1 MINESELQE
10 LTSFESK
17 GSPVLSL
24 YLNTDLT
31 QQPKEQC
38 KLVLR
43 NLLGMVGDSASDKDV
58 AKVERFFDLEYDWQA
73 RSVALFSSADQK
85 FWRVYP
91 LALPIESGV
100 HTGDRL
106 YLKPLTQLFDEYDR
120 YGVVLVDRESARF
133 LLIHLGQIE
142 EKSEWI
148 GEDLKRHKQGGFAAA
163 RYQRHVDKQAEQ
175 NLKLAAEA
183 TNHFCKENRC
193 RGIILGGADET
204 LPQFQAMLPKA
215 LQKQI
220 IGTIGVDMTAS
231 ATEVMERSAELI
243 QAEERRR
250 EQKLV
255 NDMITATAKGAGAVT
270 GLADTFYVAHQGRVH
285 TLVMEKDFEADG
297 YLCDGCNYISAE
309 PITKCPFC
317 GGKPHLIHEAVNR
330 VIQKVTEAG
339 GKVET
344 VTENEALAEAGHIG
358 AILRY

>member
-1 MINESELQE
+1 VINESDLQE
-10 LTSFESK
+10 LASFRSEGK
-17 GSPVLSL
+17 PALSL

-43 NLLGMVGDSASDKDV
+43 NLLQKVGDAVSNKDA
-58 AKVERFFDLEYDWQA
+58 AKVEGFFDLEYDWQA
-73 RSVALFSSADQK
+73 KSVALFSSADRK

-91 LALPIESGV
+91 LALPIESEV

-120 YGVVLVDRESARF
+120 YGVILVDRESARF

-142 EKSEWI
+142 EKSEWV
-148 GEDLKRHKQGGFAAA
+148 GQDLKHHKQGGFAAA
-163 RYQRHVDKQAEQ
+163 RYQRHVEKQAEQ

-183 TNHFCKENRC
+183 TVRFCRENRC
-193 RGIILGGADET
+193 SGVILGGGDET
-204 LPQFQAMLPKA
+204 VSQFQAMLPKA

-220 IGTIGVDMTAS
+220 IGTIGVDTTAS
-231 ATEVMERSAELI
+231 ATEVMDRAVELI
-243 QAEERRR
+243 QAKERRR

-255 NDMITATAKGAGAVT
+255 DDMITATAKGAGAVT

-285 TLVMEKDFEADG
+285 TLVVEKDFETDG
-297 YLCDGCNYISAE
+297 YLCGGCNYVSAE
-309 PITKCPFC
+309 PIAKCPFC
-317 GGKPHLIHEAVNR
+317 GGKPELIHEAVNR
-330 VIQKVTEAG
+330 VIQQIIETG

-344 VTENEALAEAGHIG
+344 VTDNETLAKVGHIG